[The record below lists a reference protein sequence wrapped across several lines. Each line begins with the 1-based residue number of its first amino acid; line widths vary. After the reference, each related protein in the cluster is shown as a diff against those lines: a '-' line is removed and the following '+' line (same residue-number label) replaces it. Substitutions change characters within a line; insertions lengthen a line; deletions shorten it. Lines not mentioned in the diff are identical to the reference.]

1 MGYLESIIE
10 GIIQG
15 LTEFLPVSS
24 SGHLHI
30 SHGLFN
36 SETSISLSFTVFLH
50 LFSLFAVLIIFR
62 KVIFNIIKGIFKA
75 IKEKKLNEDFELGM
89 MVIVGTIPTAIIGLL
104 FEDYFEATFSSPLI
118 VSIILFFNGVIL
130 YSSKFF
136 QQKDGKLTYKKAL
149 IIGFVQGLAITPGI
163 SRSGSTISVAIL
175 LGVNREK
182 AGVFSFLLSIPA
194 ILGAVVLGYKGF
206 LSITADEFYIFLTGG
221 MLAFIVGLFSLVILL
236 KLIKKGSFY
245 YFAYYCFAVSI
256 PSAVYFAFIR

>member
-1 MGYLESIIE
+1 MSYWESIVE

-36 SETSISLSFTVFLH
+36 SKTSISLSFTIFLH

-62 KVIFNIIKGIFKA
+62 KSIINIIKGILSA
-75 IKEKKLNEDFELGM
+75 ISEKKTNEDFNLGM

-104 FEDYFEATFSSPLI
+104 FEDYFEETFSSPLV
-118 VSIILFFNGVIL
+118 VSVILFFNGIIL

-136 QQKDGKLTYKKAL
+136 QQKNGELTYKKAF
-149 IIGFVQGLAITPGI
+149 IIGLVQGLAITPGI
-163 SRSGSTISVAIL
+163 SRSGSTISTAIL

-206 LSITADEFYIFLTGG
+206 LSISVNDFYVYLTGG
-221 MLAFIVGLFSLVILL
+221 LFAFFVGLFSLVILL
-236 KLIKKGSFY
+236 KLIKKGNFY
-245 YFAYYCFAVSI
+245 IFAYYCFAVSI
-256 PSAVYFAFIR
+256 PAAIYFSIKG

>member
-1 MGYLESIIE
+1 MSYLEAIIE

-15 LTEFLPVSS
+15 LTEFLPISS

-36 SETSISLSFTVFLH
+36 SKTSISLSFTVFLH

-62 KVIFNIIKGIFKA
+62 KA
-75 IKEKKLNEDFELGM
+75 IKDIILGVFSAIIEKKTNDNFKLGL

-104 FEDYFEATFSSPLI
+104 FEDYFEKTFSSPLI
-118 VSIILFFNGVIL
+118 VSIILFFNGIIL

-136 QQKDGKLTYKKAL
+136 QQKDGDLTYKKAL
-149 IIGFVQGLAITPGI
+149 IIGLVQGVAITPGI
-163 SRSGSTISVAIL
+163 SRSGSTISVAIF

-206 LSITADEFYIFLTGG
+206 LSINTDELYRYLTGG
-221 MLAFIVGLFSLVILL
+221 MFAFVVGLFSLVILL
-236 KLIKKGSFY
+236 KLIKKGNFY
-245 YFAYYCFAVSI
+245 IFAYYCFAVSI
-256 PSAVYFAFIR
+256 PATIYFSLR